1 MVDNSSV
8 TYSFHKIIFV
18 CVVLFFF
25 IYSLYKH
32 LLYHLIS
39 QNNGFQ
45 ETATHEKNT
54 NGLELTV
61 LTMFVCLA
69 ERYRRKW

>member
-1 MVDNSSV
+1 MVDKNSV
-8 TYSFHKIIFV
+8 TYSFHKMIFV
-18 CVVLFFF
+18 CVVLFVV
-25 IYSLYKH
+25 IYFLSKH

-45 ETATHEKNT
+45 ETSTNGKNT
-54 NGLELTV
+54 NGLVLTV
-61 LTMFVCLA
+61 LAMFVCLA